1 MIKNVFALVFVALIG
16 MSGPVRA
23 LPIQY
28 TLSQFTGAGGS
39 ILNGSI
45 TADDL
50 NMDGLIVGTEITA
63 WDFTSVGS
71 IAFSFL
77 SGSGSTVDCAD
88 FSAGACFSV
97 GANSLISG
105 GPATGLNN
113 ALFYDPISTANVLFQ
128 PLDPVSLYVGWT
140 NMSSFDDVT
149 FAHGGQGFQVA
160 SATTIPEPS
169 SFALMLIALVMFYAA
184 AARRSATPQFSSV
197 WRQNLQPA

>member
-16 MSGPVRA
+16 VSGPVRA
-23 LPIQY
+23 MPIQY
-28 TLSQFTGAGGS
+28 TLSQFIGTAGS
-39 ILNGSI
+39 VLNGSI
-45 TADDL
+45 TVDDQ

-160 SATTIPEPS
+160 SAATTIPEPS
-169 SFALMLIALVMFYAA
+169 SFALMLIALVMFYAVA
-184 AARRSATPQFSSV
+184 TRRSATPQLSPV
-197 WRQNLQPA
+197 